1 MKKRLAL
8 LMALVMVF
16 SLFCVGAPAAFAD
29 DVTLTL
35 WSIATESDSSH
46 QAFVDGIAAFEAE
59 HPGVKIEHVTTE
71 NEFRRRPARY
81 LLHLGHGLP
90 GRVCQCRPCLL
101 CRQRV

>member
-71 NEFRRRPARY
+71 NEA
-81 LLHLGHGLP
+81 
-90 GRVCQCRPCLL
+90 
-101 CRQRV
+101 